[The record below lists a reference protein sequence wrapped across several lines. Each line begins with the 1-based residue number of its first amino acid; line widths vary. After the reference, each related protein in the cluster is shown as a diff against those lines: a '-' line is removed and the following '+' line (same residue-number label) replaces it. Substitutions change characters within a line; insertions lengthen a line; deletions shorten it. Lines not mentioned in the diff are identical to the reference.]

1 MTATSTAPQLTS
13 ALDYFRQSAGQWQS
27 QRVTHHL
34 AFRRA
39 EVGESEIQVE
49 MLEVTDPRLAE
60 ICQMYDIDP
69 AAAAGGALVTW
80 KSLMAWDAS
89 EEDNHEGQTVMVIVP
104 DATNDRRGKLLRE
117 RGYAETAPV
126 AGEYHLDEEG
136 GMVLTTEYETMSS
149 VERFWFPNP
158 DLRMRTSVLKRFGG
172 FNTATFCT
180 EVRVGCD
187 QSAVAAGGDRE
198 QAISALGW

>member
-1 MTATSTAPQLTS
+1 MTATSTAPKLIT

-39 EVGESEIQVE
+39 EIGESEIQVE
-49 MLEVTDPRLAE
+49 MIDVTDPRVAE
-60 ICQMYDIDP
+60 ICNLYEIDP
-69 AAAAGGALVTW
+69 ATAAGGAHVTW

-89 EEDNHEGQTVMVIVP
+89 EEDNHEGATVMVIVP
-104 DATNDRRGKLLRE
+104 DAADDRRGKLLRE

-126 AGEYHLDEEG
+126 AGEYHLDDEG

-180 EVRVGCD
+180 EVRAG
-187 QSAVAAGGDRE
+187 QTATAVAPGGDRE
-198 QAISALGW
+198 QSVSVLGW

>member
-1 MTATSTAPQLTS
+1 MSTTSTAPQLQT
-13 ALDYFRQSAGQWQS
+13 ALDYFKQSAGQWQS

-49 MLEVTDPRLAE
+49 MLDVSDPRVAE
-60 ICQMYDIDP
+60 ICQLHDIDP
-69 AAAAGGALVTW
+69 ATAAGGALVTW

-89 EEDNHEGQTVMVIVP
+89 EEDNHEGKTVMVIVP
-104 DATNDRRGKLLRE
+104 DADDDRRGKLLRE

-126 AGEYHLDEEG
+126 AGEYHLDDEG

-158 DLRMRTSVLKRFGG
+158 HLRMRTSVLKRFGG

-180 EVRVGCD
+180 EVRAGHD
-187 QSAVAAGGDRE
+187 QEAVATTG
-198 QAISALGW
+198 AIEPVMSALGW